1 MKEELKLF
9 LVKFGIFS
17 QEEITELVELLRVTK
32 VEKGMLLV
40 KEGQVFNS
48 CFFVLKG
55 CMRKFVVIEK
65 TVSFFIE
72 NQAINFFTSYSNQTP
87 SDSYLVAVEDSI
99 ILEGNPEKDAVLFN
113 KFPKLEQLTRKMMEQ
128 DFGQTQD
135 AFAQFITS
143 SPQERY
149 LRLLQDRPDLL
160 QRIPQHQLA
169 SYLGITPE
177 SLSRIRRRVTSS

>member
-32 VEKGMLLV
+32 VEKGML
-40 KEGQVFNS
+40 
-48 CFFVLKG
+48 KG
-55 CMRKFVVIEK
+55 CMRKFVVIDGEEK